1 MAAGHDSM
9 PLASIPSPSTN
20 VLQLGPLTL
29 RLYGLMLLS
38 GIIVAVWL
46 TRRRWRAQGGN
57 DELVYRVA
65 LWGVLA
71 GIVGAR
77 LYHDLTSWNQDP
89 AIGGNWYGPIAVW
102 KGGLGI
108 WGGVL
113 FGALAGAWVVRR
125 AGESVFAFM
134 DAVAPGLLLAQGI
147 GRIGNY
153 FNQELFGKPTS
164 LPWGLRIDP
173 GDRPDRYANY
183 ATFHPTF
190 LYELLWDVGFAL
202 FLIWLGRRFRIRAP
216 GLFALYVGGYSF
228 ARIFEELLR
237 VDPANYFLGLR
248 LNFFVAMTLTVLASG
263 FFCYWQFRRQPRCD
277 PRAAPL
283 LERG

>member
-1 MAAGHDSM
+1 MAAGHDPM

-71 GIVGAR
+71 GVIGAR

-89 AIGGNWYGPIAVW
+89 AIGENWYGPIAVW

-125 AGESVFAFM
+125 ARESVLAFM

-153 FNQELFGKPTS
+153 FNQELYGKPTS
-164 LPWGLRIDP
+164 LPWALKIDP
-173 GDRPDRYANY
+173 AHRPDRYAHY

-202 FLIWLGRRFRIRAP
+202 LLIWLGRRFPVRAP
-216 GLFALYVGGYSF
+216 GLFALYVAGYSF

-248 LNFFVAMTLTVLASG
+248 LNFFVATTLTVLASG
-263 FFCYWQFRRQPRCD
+263 FFAFWQFRRQPRRD
-277 PRAAPL
+277 PRAEPA